1 MVTAGAGV
9 AARPLVNC
17 RSCIG
22 TRSTR
27 ISVAVA

>member
-1 MVTAGAGV
+1 MVTAGAEV
-9 AARPLVNC
+9 AALPLVNC

-27 ISVAVA
+27 MSDAVA